1 MEKSIRDK
9 ILFILPPIVL
19 ALLTIIWY
27 VRADGRW
34 YSYRSEWEFLP
45 LLACHLIMP
54 LYYLVRLI
62 IAIVKQIDV
71 STRSSENTFYI
82 VASAI
87 LWLGC
92 GFGVLVFLIFTSGL

>member
-92 GFGVLVFLIFTSGL
+92 GFGVLVFLIFTSGR